1 MPRRQEKTEA
11 QTLWAADTNARIQR
25 SINKWSARFVPLML
39 IGVVGYSLWAIVV
52 VLCINY
58 LVRPPAGIPRRLG
71 AGVAIIV
78 IYFSLMV
85 PMSLAYFRVLGTIA
99 SEPGFVLRPGVGEK
113 GTRKADR
120 KRQKRQEGTGGHD
133 GVREEEKNDYLHD
146 RDGQSPTES
155 AGYVNRGALE
165 DGTTEPPLGLD
176 FFYKRDIFECETDGM
191 PRWCSTC
198 KMWKPDRSHHS
209 SELGK
214 CVFKMDHFC
223 PW

>member
-1 MPRRQEKTEA
+1 
-11 QTLWAADTNARIQR
+11 
-25 SINKWSARFVPLML
+25 ML

-52 VLCINY
+52 ILCINY
-58 LVRPPAGIPRRLG
+58 LIHPPAGIPRRLG

-78 IYFSLMV
+78 IYFALMI
-85 PMSLAYFRVLGTIA
+85 PMSLSYFRVLGTIA
-99 SEPGFVLRPGVGEK
+99 TEPGFVPRPGDAEK
-113 GTRKADR
+113 DAWKADR
-120 KRQKRQEGTGGHD
+120 RRQKRQEGTGGQD
-133 GVREEEKNDYLHD
+133 GVYEEEKNDYLHD
-146 RDGQSPTES
+146 REGQSPTER
-155 AGYVNRGALE
+155 AGYVDRGAVE
-165 DGTTEPPLGLD
+165 DGRTEPPLGLD